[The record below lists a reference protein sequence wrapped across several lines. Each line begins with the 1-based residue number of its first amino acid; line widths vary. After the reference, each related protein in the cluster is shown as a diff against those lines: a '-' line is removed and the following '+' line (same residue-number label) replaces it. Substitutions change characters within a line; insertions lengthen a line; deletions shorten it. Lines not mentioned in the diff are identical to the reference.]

1 MEKDEIAPH
10 VKEIARVLGNKV
22 EESKIEEELEN
33 YLNVYRVS
41 LDTAK
46 RSVVKNF
53 GGDPNALTR
62 GNRRKVSDVKGGEQN
77 VDLLVRVLTF
87 NPKEVDIKGEKRQL
101 VYGLVADETGSM
113 GYTLW
118 EPQRL
123 QFKPG
128 DVIMLRNAYSK
139 EYNGK
144 VDLNLSNRATVEQM
158 AKDALPQIDAP
169 ASTGGSYAPA
179 EVVKVSELADGMNNV
194 TVSGRIV
201 TVERR
206 EIKTEDGAKVV
217 FSGLLAD
224 ETGKVQYS
232 AWADYQL
239 KEGELLR
246 ISRAYVKGWKGVP
259 KLNFGERA
267 GVVRLK
273 PEDLPEVVSSKPKPR
288 GIEDIERV
296 GGATDALVI
305 GTIVDVKEG
314 SGLIKRCPQC
324 KRVVLKGAC
333 RIHGKVDGAWDLRVK
348 AILDDGNSTLAVVMN
363 RPVTEAMLGQKLEE
377 CVKLAQEALNPDVV
391 REMVEEK
398 ILAKPYQ
405 VRGNV
410 LSDEYGLMMIV
421 NEASPAQTDVKE
433 AAVALLADLEGFQ

>member
-10 VKEIARVLGNKV
+10 VKEIARVLNGKV

-77 VDLLVRVLTF
+77 VDLLVRVLTL
-87 NPKEVDIKGEKRQL
+87 NPKEVEIKGEKRQL
-101 VYGLVADETGSM
+101 AYGLVADETGSM

-123 QFKPG
+123 LFKPG

-139 EYNGK
+139 EYNGR
-144 VDLNLSNRATVEQM
+144 VDLNLGNRANVEQM
-158 AKDALPQIDAP
+158 PKDALPQIDAP
-169 ASTGGSYAPA
+169 AGGSYAPG
-179 EVVKVSELADGMNNV
+179 ETVKVGELADGMNNV

-206 EIKTEDGAKVV
+206 EINTEDGAKVV
-217 FSGLLAD
+217 FSGILAD

-239 KEGELLR
+239 KEGELVR

-273 PEDLPEVVSSKPKPR
+273 AEDLPEVTSGKPKPR
-288 GIEDIERV
+288 SIEDIERV

-333 RIHGKVDGAWDLRVK
+333 RIHGKVEGIWDLRVK

-363 RPVTEAMLGQKLEE
+363 RTVTETVLGQKLED
-377 CVKLAQEALNPDVV
+377 CVKRAQEALNPDVV

-398 ILAKPYQ
+398 ILAKPMQ

-421 NEASPAQTDVKE
+421 SEASAVETDLKE
-433 AAVALLADLEGFQ
+433 AAVAMLAELEGFQ